1 MKPGAGRTEKNSG
14 TKTQTPVARS
24 RPLAVA
30 ALAVVVMAAA
40 ADGAGAEDGDIDV
53 AQIVGAGDGT
63 GGDATTGAATTVAP
77 VVVTAT
83 RYPVEAKTVGST
95 VTVITGDEL
104 QKKQS
109 RLALDALRDVP
120 GLAVSRNG
128 PVGAQTQVRIRGAE
142 GNHTLVIIDGV
153 KINNPAAANNADI
166 GDILASD
173 IERIEV
179 LRGPQATLYGSNT
192 IGGVINII
200 TKRGKGPATVSGAL
214 EGGSFGTVDGRA
226 SLGGGN
232 DKANAYVGV
241 SGLHTGGVNASR
253 FGDEEDGYDNVT
265 LNTRAGVNLTD
276 AIEITGSLRYVD
288 TTLEFDDF
296 AGVESGTNFIIPS
309 DADLEQDTSSL
320 SGRVQGKL
328 TLLDGA
334 WDHIVGFSGLR
345 TTNDTFT
352 DGAKTSFFDA
362 DKTIF
367 DYQSNLFF
375 DTPSVADAAHGLT
388 FLVERESESA
398 KSSAAGSPTIDSTGV
413 AGEYR
418 LTLWD
423 RVFVTGGLRH
433 DFNDRFEDSTSPR
446 VTAAYLHRDT
456 ATRLHGSWGEGVQNP
471 TVSELF
477 GFFGTFIG
485 NPDLR
490 PENSVGW
497 DAGIEQSLFGDRVTA
512 DVTYFNNRIQ
522 DFISSEFVPA
532 LGVSRPINLDGTT
545 KVQGVEVSLSAELAD
560 NLILSAA
567 YTYTDSKDPDGAE
580 LTRRPQHGASAN
592 LNYGFIADEDG
603 RNRANVNLD
612 VSYVGDR
619 DDLVFLSPTFE
630 SARTTLDAYTL
641 VDLAG
646 SYEVVPGL
654 AVIARVENLLDEDYE
669 DVFGFR
675 TPGIGVY
682 GGVRGTLQF

>member
-1 MKPGAGRTEKNSG
+1 MGTVAGRRAKNNG
-14 TKTQTPVARS
+14 KTQGERGARS
-24 RPLAVA
+24 VA
-30 ALAVVVMAAA
+30 AAILAVVTMAGSAGA
-40 ADGAGAEDGDIDV
+40 AGAEDGDAMV
-53 AQIVGAGDGT
+53 AQVAGGGTADPDGAT
-63 GGDATTGAATTVAP
+63 PRATTLAP

-95 VTVITGDEL
+95 VTVITGEEL
-104 QKKQS
+104 RKKQTP
-109 RLALDALRDVP
+109 LALDALRDVP
-120 GLAVSRNG
+120 GLSVSRNG
-128 PVGAQTQVRIRGAE
+128 PVGAQTQVRIRGGE

-200 TKRGKGPATVSGAL
+200 TRRGEGPATVRSEI
-214 EGGSFGTVDGRA
+214 EGGSFGTVAGRA
-226 SLGGGN
+226 SIGGG
-232 DKANAYVGV
+232 DERANAYVGI
-241 SGLHTGGVNASR
+241 SGLHTDGVNASR
-253 FGDEEDGYDNVT
+253 FGDEEDGYDNITV
-265 LNTRAGVNLTD
+265 NSRAGVNLTD
-276 AIEITGSLRYVD
+276 NIEITGSLRYVD
-288 TTLEFDDF
+288 TTLQFDDF
-296 AGVESGTNFIIPS
+296 GAATEPGTNIIIPN

-320 SGRVQGKL
+320 SGRLQGKL

-352 DGAKTSFFDA
+352 DGAKTAFFDA
-362 DKTIF
+362 EKTIL
-367 DYQSNLFF
+367 DYQSNFFF
-375 DTPSVADAAHGLT
+375 DTPSIADAAHGLT

-398 KSSAAGSPTIDSTGV
+398 ESAAAGSPSIDTTGI

-423 RVFVTGGLRH
+423 RLFVTGGLRH
-433 DFNDRFEDSTSPR
+433 DFNDQFEDATSPR

-471 TVSELF
+471 TVAELF

-485 NPDLR
+485 NPDLK

-512 DVTYFNNRIQ
+512 DLTYFNNRIQ

-532 LGVSRPINLDGTT
+532 LGVSRPINLEGTT
-545 KVQGVEVSLSAELAD
+545 RVQGVEVSLSAEIVE
-560 NLILSAA
+560 NLTLSAA
-567 YTYTDSKDPDGAE
+567 YTYTDSEDPDGAE
-580 LTRRPQHGASAN
+580 LTRRPQHMASAN

-612 VSYVGDR
+612 VRYTGDR
-619 DDLVFLSPTFE
+619 EDLVFLSPTFE
-630 SARTTLDAYTL
+630 SERVTLDSYAL
-641 VDLAG
+641 VNLAG
-646 SYEVVPGL
+646 SYELVPGL

-669 DVFGFR
+669 DVFGFQ